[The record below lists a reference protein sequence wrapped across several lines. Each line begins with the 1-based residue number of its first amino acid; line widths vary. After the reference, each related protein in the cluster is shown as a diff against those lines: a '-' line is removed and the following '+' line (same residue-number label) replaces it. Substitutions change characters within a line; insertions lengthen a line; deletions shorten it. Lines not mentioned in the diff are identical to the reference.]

1 MTHTDGPNI
10 QELGYTMESQDK
22 PFHGL
27 GIVLG
32 TKNKDLLEK
41 DLLKGVKYFFL

>member
-10 QELGYTMESQDK
+10 QESQDK

-32 TKNKDLLEK
+32 TKNKDLLKK
-41 DLLKGVKYFFL
+41 DLLKYVKYFFL